1 MRIGPSRPFG
11 AGRNGF
17 GNGRRKRGVIGRTAS
32 FGSSP
37 GDNVQFR
44 LSRTTTGC
52 LLGALAAA
60 GMVMAAA
67 AQETPPLPPP
77 RPDRPAAPPP
87 ESLDGKEQPGAAAV
101 EKAPEVDAACIER
114 ITKLGLRFESRPPV
128 QEGACSVQTPV
139 LVSALPEGVSVTPA
153 SLMTCPLAESLARWM
168 KEAVRP
174 EADRHLQNPPTRL
187 LIGTSYQCRDQRS
200 GAKLSEHAFGNGVD
214 VMGFE
219 FAKRPP
225 LAIAA
230 HAEGSPEAAFQLAV
244 QKAACPIFT
253 TVLGPGSDDAHGDH
267 LHLDMR
273 ARKGDYR
280 ICQ

>member
-1 MRIGPSRPFG
+1 MV
-11 AGRNGF
+11 A
-17 GNGRRKRGVIGRTAS
+17 
-32 FGSSP
+32 
-37 GDNVQFR
+37 
-44 LSRTTTGC
+44 
-52 LLGALAAA
+52 ALAMLLAFA
-60 GMVMAAA
+60 GA

-77 RPDRPAAPPP
+77 RPDRAVPLPPAAP
-87 ESLDGKEQPGAAAV
+87 DRKEQPGEASTTGM
-101 EKAPEVDAACIER
+101 APEPVKVDTACIER
-114 ITKLGLRFESRPPV
+114 LTRLGLRFEARPAV

-139 LVSALPEGVSVTPA
+139 LVSALPDGVAVAPA

-168 KEAVRP
+168 GEAVRP
-174 EADRHLQNPPTRL
+174 EAESHFQSAPTKL

-225 LAIAA
+225 LAVGA
-230 HAEGSPEAAFQLAV
+230 HADGSPEAAFQSAV
-244 QKAACPIFT
+244 QKAACPIFA
-253 TVLGPGSDDAHGDH
+253 TVLGPGSDADHGDH